1 MASNMTDASSHLLA
15 VSTAQSPN
23 NSPCRPREAPSNPRA
38 LRHWLRLR
46 LAVRAIAL
54 LKHPEVAVVLDL
66 DQLACEVESA
76 PVQRQ
81 NSKRT
86 GFSRAVSDYRL
97 SESLFSRI
105 SRGSTLDLKEVD
117 ALLLKDPQHDLG
129 TREYAKSLVN
139 HRSVS
144 GKTLLYEA
152 ATQGNLAAVEL
163 LILHGADMSQKS
175 DADGELETPLE
186 AACRWSHVQVAELL
200 LARHKW
206 TKEELKAAHRATR
219 NPQLRSSITR
229 VLGKARQ
236 VCGCWG

>member
-1 MASNMTDASSHLLA
+1 MTEASDHLLA
-15 VSTAQSPN
+15 VSAPQSPSR
-23 NSPCRPREAPSNPRA
+23 SPCRQLKAPPNPRA
-38 LRHWLRLR
+38 SAHWLRLR
-46 LAVRAIAL
+46 LAVRAISL

-81 NSKRT
+81 NSKKT

-105 SRGSTLDLKEVD
+105 ARGSTSDLKEVD
-117 ALLLKDPQHDLG
+117 ALLLKDPRHELG
-129 TREYAKSLVN
+129 AQEYAKRLVN

-219 NPQLRSSITR
+219 NPQLRSSIVR

-236 VCGCWG
+236 ACGCWG